1 MKTIEY
7 TITYIGTIEV
17 ADEATE
23 DDIIEKCFE
32 HMAVD
37 CPVDI
42 EYEEVE

>member
-1 MKTIEY
+1 MKTIQY

-17 ADEATE
+17 VDEATE
-23 DDIIEKCFE
+23 DDIREKCFQ
-32 HMAVD
+32 HMEVD